1 MAETKPWIIT
11 ISTDR
16 PMRDIAK
23 DLANA
28 GLIGAKILKEIGSIT
43 GLATDKTVIKLRK
56 IRGVVDV
63 SPDMPVD
70 VGPPD
75 SPNTW

>member
-1 MAETKPWIIT
+1 MAETKSWIIAT
-11 ISTDR
+11 SGDR
-16 PMRDIAK
+16 PLQDIAK
-23 DLANA
+23 DLTDA
-28 GLIGAKILKEIGSIT
+28 GLFGAQVLEEINVIT
-43 GLATDKTVIKLRK
+43 GKATDKSLGKLRK
-56 IRGVVDV
+56 VRGVVDV

>member
-11 ISTDR
+11 ISPDR

-43 GLATDKTVIKLRK
+43 GSATDKTVIKLRK
-56 IRGVVDV
+56 VRGVVDV